1 MPKQD
6 SQGNWVLTEDE
17 RRRDAAIGRDRSR
30 YDKQAL
36 SPKATPE
43 EIKADRARLSDRS
56 STP

>member
-30 YDKQAL
+30 YDKQTLA
-36 SPKATPE
+36 PKATPE
-43 EIKADRARLSDRS
+43 EIEADKIRIAERS
-56 STP
+56 SAR